1 MIVSVSR
8 RCDIP
13 RFRFKWFMERID
25 EGFAEVANPFNS
37 RQVKRV
43 PLLPRKAG
51 MEPAEGADVLVF
63 WTRDPR
69 NILANAEELT
79 QRGFRFY
86 VMVTVTGYPS
96 ELEPDMTRTSEAL
109 AAMKELAGKIGQ
121 DRVIWRYD
129 PVILTSVTGED
140 FHRRNFSA
148 IAQNL
153 AGSVRRVIISVYDE
167 YRSSKRRMEGLER
180 AGVFR
185 MLEAGAGSVNLLAD
199 LAKIAGETGMEIQS
213 CAEKEDYS
221 SVGVKPGAC
230 IDPALIGKLWGLEFK
245 GKDKNQRPNC
255 LCCQSV
261 DIGSYGTC
269 EARCVYCYAR

>member
-13 RFRFKWFMERID
+13 RFQFKWFMERID
-25 EGFAEVANPFNS
+25 TGFAEVTNPFNS

-43 PLLPRKAG
+43 PLLPKKAD
-51 MEPAEGADVLVF
+51 MEPAEGVDVLVF

-69 NILANAEELT
+69 NIIAGAEELT
-79 QRGFRFY
+79 QRGFLFY
-86 VMVTVTGYPS
+86 VMVTVTGYPP
-96 ELEPDMTRTSEAL
+96 ELEPDRPEKAAAL
-109 AAMKELAGKIGQ
+109 AAIKELARKIGQ

-129 PVILTSVTGED
+129 PVILTSITGED
-140 FHRRNFSA
+140 FHRQNFDA

-153 AGSVRRVIISVYDE
+153 AGSVRRVIISVYDD
-167 YRSSKRRMEGLER
+167 YRSSKRRLEALEKEGVL
-180 AGVFR
+180 R
-185 MLEAGAGSVNLLAD
+185 MLDTGGLAALLAD
-199 LAKIAGETGMEIQS
+199 LAKSAEAAGMEIQS
-213 CAEKEDYS
+213 CAEKEDLS
-221 SVGVKPGAC
+221 ALGIKPGAC
-230 IDPALIGKLWGLEFK
+230 IDPELIGRLWGLECG

-269 EARCVYCYAR
+269 TAHCVYCYAW

>member
-1 MIVSVSR
+1 
-8 RCDIP
+8 
-13 RFRFKWFMERID
+13 MERLD
-25 EGFAEVANPFNS
+25 EGFTDVTNPFNA

-43 PLLPRKAG
+43 SLLPEGNLDPNGSRREVPRKAD
-51 MEPAEGADVLVF
+51 MEPAEGVDVFIF

-69 NILANAEELT
+69 NILANTEELT
-79 QRGFRFY
+79 QRGFLFY
-86 VMVTVTGYPS
+86 VMVTVTGYPP
-96 ELEPDMTRTSEAL
+96 ELEPDMTETAAAL

-140 FHRRNFSA
+140 FHRRNFGA

-153 AGSVRRVIISVYDE
+153 SGSVRRVIISLYDE
-167 YRSSKRRMEGLER
+167 YRSSKQRLEGLEK
-180 AGVFR
+180 AGNIR
-185 MLEAGAGSVNLLAD
+185 MLDTADGSANLLAG
-199 LAKIAGETGMEIQS
+199 LAKSAEDAGMEIQS
-213 CAEKEDYS
+213 CAEKEDLS
-221 SVGVKPGAC
+221 SLGIKPGAC
-230 IDPALIGKLWGLEFK
+230 IDPELIGRLWGLEFK

-269 EARCVYCYAR
+269 TARCVYCYAW

>member
-13 RFRFKWFMERID
+13 RYQFKWFMARI
-25 EGFAEVANPFNS
+25 GAGYAVAVNPFNAN
-37 RQVKRV
+37 QQKRIPLV
-43 PLLPRKAG
+43 PRRAD
-51 MEPAEGADVLVF
+51 MEPADGVDVLVF

-69 NILANAEELT
+69 NILANGEELT
-79 QRGFRFY
+79 KRDFRFY
-86 VMVTVTGYPS
+86 VMVTVTGYPL
-96 ELEPDMTRTSEAL
+96 ELEPDMPRTSDAL
-109 AAMKELAGKIGQ
+109 TAMKELAKEIGQ

-140 FHRRNFSA
+140 FHRRNFNA
-148 IAQNL
+148 MAQNL

-167 YRSSKRRMEGLER
+167 YRSSKRRMKGLE
-180 AGVFR
+180 
-185 MLEAGAGSVNLLAD
+185 GAGIIRTLDTGAADLLAD
-199 LAKIAGETGMEIQS
+199 LAKSAGAAGMEIQS

-221 SVGVKPGAC
+221 SLGIKPGAC
-230 IDPALIGKLWGLEFK
+230 IDPALIGRLWGLEFN

-269 EARCVYCYAR
+269 DAHCVYCYAW

>member
-25 EGFAEVANPFNS
+25 AGFAVSVNPFNAN
-37 RQVKRV
+37 QQKRI
-43 PLLPRKAG
+43 PLLPRKAD
-51 MEPAEGADVLVF
+51 MEPADGVDVLVF

-69 NILANAEELT
+69 NILAAVKELT
-79 QRGFRFY
+79 QRGFLFY
-86 VMVTVTGYPS
+86 VMVTVTGYPP
-96 ELEPDMTRTSEAL
+96 ELEPDMIETSAAL

-129 PVILTSVTGED
+129 PVILTSATDED
-140 FHRRNFSA
+140 FHQRNFGE

-167 YRSSKRRMEGLER
+167 YPSSKRRLEGLEKK
-180 AGVFR
+180 GGIHI
-185 MLEAGAGSVNLLAD
+185 LDAGAGSANLLAG
-199 LAKIAGETGMEIQS
+199 LAKSAEAAGMEIQS

-221 SVGVKPGAC
+221 SLGIKPGAC
-230 IDPALIGKLWGLEFK
+230 IDPALIRRLWGMEFA

-261 DIGSYGTC
+261 DIGTYGTC
-269 EARCVYCYAR
+269 DAHCVYCYAR